1 MHSIF
6 TDVQT
11 TSATDFGTECHP
23 SEKSQLAEVLVL
35 IYGPDLV
42 NVSPDAP
49 GTIAA
54 LKNYVNCPLSLRNL
68 QCQA

>member
-23 SEKSQLAEVLVL
+23 SKKRWFFL
-35 IYGPDLV
+35 YRPDLL

-49 GTIAA
+49 GTITT
-54 LKNYVNCPLSLRNL
+54 LKN
-68 QCQA
+68 